1 MKKELYTDKIRLVSD
16 STRMT
21 LRQFDFLMEGAV
33 KANGSKIRRMIKQQI
48 PDLYESLALEYN
60 NPYESNSK
68 RTPTHYVYVHS
79 GIEYFLLRS

>member
-16 STRMT
+16 CTSIT
-21 LRQFDFLMEGAV
+21 LKQFDFLMEGAV
-33 KANGSKIRRMIKQQI
+33 KANGSKIRKMIKKQI
-48 PDLYESLALEYN
+48 PDLYESLALEFY

>member
-16 STRMT
+16 CTEIS
-21 LRQFDFLMEGAV
+21 LQQFHLLMKGAV
-33 KANGSKIRRMIKQQI
+33 KANGGKIRRMIKQQI
-48 PDLYESLALEYN
+48 PDLYASLALEYN